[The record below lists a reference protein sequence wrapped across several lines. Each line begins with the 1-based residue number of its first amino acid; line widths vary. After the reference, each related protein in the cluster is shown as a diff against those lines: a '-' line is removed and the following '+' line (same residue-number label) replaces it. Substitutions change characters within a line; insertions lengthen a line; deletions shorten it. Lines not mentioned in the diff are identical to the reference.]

1 MNGTYSWWQKE
12 SRKSDD
18 VRIKAIM
25 PDRKERICKEDEELI
40 GILFIGYPEIVPKAK
55 ERQEKEVVT
64 WV

>member
-40 GILFIGYPEIVPKAK
+40 EEFMPIE
-55 ERQEKEVVT
+55 EE
-64 WV
+64 